1 MSNKIKG
8 IIDYT
13 GAAIYSI
20 VDDTNGK
27 LYIGSS
33 DNVSRRIKQ
42 HNYVMKTGR
51 CSTKLQKAVDSGHV
65 FHAEVLEEIPA
76 GKDYFYMFEREAEWI
91 KKLDTIRLGYNTA
104 KTTASSRE
112 ELEQSLKHF
121 KPNSVMYQYIC
132 DIIKKRERIIRQCNS
147 EERIILTLSKD
158 RKADLQLHA
167 EQRGES
173 LNGFI
178 GRAIEE
184 QIKRDIA
191 KE

>member
-27 LYIGSS
+27 VYIGSS
-33 DNVSRRIKQ
+33 ANVSRRIKQ
-42 HNYVMKTGR
+42 HNYVMKIGR
-51 CSTKLQKAVDSGHV
+51 CSTKLQEAVDCGHV

-104 KTTASSRE
+104 KTTASSRA
-112 ELEQSLKHF
+112 ELEQSLKYF
-121 KPNSVMYQYIC
+121 KPGSVMYRYIC
-132 DIIKKRERIIRQCNS
+132 DIIKKRERII
-147 EERIILTLSKD
+147 LTLPKG
-158 RKADLQLHA
+158 RKAEIQAHA
-167 EQRGES
+167 EQEGES

-178 GRAIEE
+178 VRAVRETVERDIEE
-184 QIKRDIA
+184 A
-191 KE
+191 